1 MGSLSFPHPRLFSY
15 LNIPYAK
22 PLIELR
28 GWRSG
33 KNIQTRIASSCS
45 MNSLKTSYD
54 LPILNEQNILV
65 KILYFIFISVFI
77 SSLFIITVCDGFFV
91 YEIVSFA
98 NEMLDGQ
105 RRALDTG

>member
-1 MGSLSFPHPRLFSY
+1 
-15 LNIPYAK
+15 
-22 PLIELR
+22 
-28 GWRSG
+28 
-33 KNIQTRIASSCS
+33 